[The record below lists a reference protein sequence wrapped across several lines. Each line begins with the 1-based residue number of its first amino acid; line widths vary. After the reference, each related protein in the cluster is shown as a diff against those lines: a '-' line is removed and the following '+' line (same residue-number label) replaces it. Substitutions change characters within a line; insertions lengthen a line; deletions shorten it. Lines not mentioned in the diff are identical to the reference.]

1 MRSVATMTDIVAD
14 SANTVPIGAIAV
26 LGFFVGISIIL
37 IIAKVI
43 KGRRDPKRKKAMV
56 ADQQWLSDTGKGTLL
71 SRAF

>member
-1 MRSVATMTDIVAD
+1 MTDVVAD

-56 ADQQWLSDTGKGTLL
+56 ADQQWLNDTGKGTLL
-71 SRAF
+71 SRAL